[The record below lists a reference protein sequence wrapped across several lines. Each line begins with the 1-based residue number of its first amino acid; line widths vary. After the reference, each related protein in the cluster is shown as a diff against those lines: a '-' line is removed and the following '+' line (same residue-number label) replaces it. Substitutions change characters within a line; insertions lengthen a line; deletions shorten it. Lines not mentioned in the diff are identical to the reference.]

1 MSERFAVPDELTCYY
16 DRPGEPANVHVE
28 VQVPGRLDE
37 KIMRA
42 SVQGV
47 LAAEP
52 GLRARRA
59 PSSGWRHGYRWE
71 IPPAPD
77 DDPVAAVTHSDQPG
91 LDAQRDAFLSE
102 APMLDVSPPLR
113 LLLSSGPDGDC
124 LILSAHHARFDGLSC
139 VRLLRKVASEYGARA
154 ARLGE
159 VRLSPDPAPRPGAE
173 LLARETT
180 SEPVAVQATP
190 VRTTLLQA
198 RATRSRWSGARKVV
212 RIAHGNGGRARRL
225 PGYGAHLMSWDGLSA
240 ADWLRSRGAS
250 VNDLLITALAV
261 TVCDWNEARD
271 PHAACAGTVRITMPV
286 GDRTQGGEAGQW
298 ANKSRLTVVTAR
310 AGSGVQPLDLLGD
323 VTRQTRS
330 AKVEHGAQV
339 DLASRML
346 VAAPLPVM
354 AKQLLLRAALRTA
367 GPLICDT
374 SLVSNLGQ
382 IEAPAFGPLTASQVW
397 FSTSAHMPRGLSLG
411 AVTAGGR
418 LRLTFRYRR
427 ALFSPADAAEFAARF
442 AKALDQFAA
451 RVPGPKVGRDG
462 EGNAD
467 SLRGCALPEA
477 GTR

>member
-16 DRPGEPANVHVE
+16 DRAGEPANVHLE
-28 VQVPGRLDE
+28 VQVPGKLDE
-37 KIMRA
+37 RILRA
-42 SVQGV
+42 SVQAV

-52 GLRARRA
+52 AVRARRER
-59 PSSGWRHGYRWE
+59 SSGWRHGYRWE
-71 IPPAPD
+71 VPPVPD
-77 DDPVAAVTHSDQPG
+77 VDPVAVVTHSDQPG

-102 APMLDVSPPLR
+102 ARMLDVSPPLG

-124 LILSAHHARFDGLSC
+124 LILSAHHARLDGLSC
-139 VRLLRKVASEYGARA
+139 VRLLRRVASEYGARA

-159 VRLSPDPAPRPGAE
+159 AGLPADPAARPGAE
-173 LLARETT
+173 LLVPENA
-180 SEPVAVQATP
+180 SEPAAVQATA
-190 VRTTLLQA
+190 VQA
-198 RATRSRWSGARKVV
+198 RATRFRWSGARKVV
-212 RIAHGNGGRARRL
+212 RIAHGNGRRARRL
-225 PGYGAHLMSWDGLSA
+225 PGYGAHLMSWDGLHA
-240 ADWLRSRGAS
+240 ADWLRSYGAS
-250 VNDLLITALAV
+250 VNDLLISALVV

-271 PHAACAGTVRITMPV
+271 PHAAPAGTVRITMPV

-310 AGSGVQPLDLLGD
+310 AACAVQPLDLLGD

-330 AKVEHGAQV
+330 AKVEHGPQV

-346 VAAPLPVM
+346 VGAPLPVR
-354 AKQLLLRAALRTA
+354 AKQMLLRAALRIA
-367 GPLICDT
+367 GSLICDT

-382 IEAPAFGPLTASQVW
+382 IEAPAFGSLTASQVW

-451 RVPGPKVGRDG
+451 RVPAPRVRRDG
-462 EGNAD
+462 EENAD
-467 SLRGCALPEA
+467 SLPGWALPEA